1 MTPSVQ
7 SHYSSLRR
15 PKRRRLACFL
25 FASLAVFLFPL
36 STEMAW
42 PQAQTGGGLRGVVT
56 DSSGAA
62 LPNATVHLIDT
73 ATSAERVQ
81 LSNGAGQYTFS
92 DVPPSIYSVRIESA
106 GFQTKLYEKVEIILN
121 EVRELN
127 VNLAPASVTT
137 EVDVKS
143 DDAASI
149 VTLQTHVGTLIDQ
162 QRIQQLPLN
171 GRDFQNLIYLAPGAT
186 RSAGGTGQGST
197 ISAGGARPTDNNFLV
212 DGGDSNDPR
221 VPSGSAGNIANATS
235 SVPIDAISEF
245 TLITSVPSAEFGRS
259 SGSVLNVVTRSGSNQ
274 IHATAWEFL
283 RNSALNT
290 RDFFNPV
297 GQKSPFQQNQF
308 GFWAGGR
315 IIPDRTFFS
324 VAYEGF
330 RQRSTTPTNVLV
342 PTAQFTAALT
352 NPLAQALFQAVYPS
366 VNGPAFDPNNTTTWA
381 TTTNRNIAN
390 NVDADTGFARFDQI
404 FSSKNQAFATF
415 SIVDAVPSA
424 AKNGGNLPGFGN
436 GQIDRIYH
444 IVLQDTHEFN
454 ANLLNV
460 ARVSFQRTPT
470 AYTFEEP
477 PAGAVAAG
485 AFRTAGPNAG
495 QPFSTLVSSLNG
507 IPTISFNSGRFNTIG
522 VANNM
527 PQGRTENVFTY
538 QDAISWQRG
547 KHLIKAGF
555 QLSRIQDNTVF
566 SSTIRPSVSIL
577 DTSFAN
583 INNLV
588 LNSQTQNFY
597 NSGSSAREYRLWEQ
611 GYFVEDTYRL
621 TDRLTLT
628 AGLRYEVYPPYT
640 EVHNLLSNAYLLG
653 ANNQPDAC
661 QSLPFNSS
669 LSNVAVVNPT
679 QFHIGNYCSKYDDF
693 APRLGFAWD
702 AYGNGRTV
710 VRGGY
715 GIYYDR
721 VFGNIYGNTRFNPP
735 YTVATSITSGDYTGA
750 LASSSVNPTQAYSLT
765 TVDPSLRNPLTQSF
779 DLAVSQQLDRNTVF
793 TITYAGALGQRLL
806 STQRPDFGTS
816 FANAFR
822 PANTGPAT
830 RDAQD
835 ISAGIIK
842 PPFADFTH
850 HNSVASSSYNALLVD
865 VRHRLS
871 KGLTA
876 EGAFSWSHSRDD
888 LSDDVSGSTDS
899 AFPQATIENLV
910 APYMAANSNCPAAQG
925 NASSAARLTAA
936 VQCAS
941 GQPNLSQAQAASLF
955 LSQYTRTAPI
965 KWNFG
970 DSSYDVRY
978 RASGSVIYQL
988 PFGAGQRFFDGVG
1001 SITNKFVGGWAIS
1014 SIAEGQTGTPFLPTT
1029 GADSNRD
1036 GDSNDRAVV
1045 TGQLGPHGGHL
1056 VKNFGGSTPVV
1067 NFFPSCLTS
1076 NCGLG
1081 AGDGV
1086 VDPRARISRGVL
1098 RQPGL
1103 ANWDFQLVKQ
1113 TSFFEKYNLR
1123 FTTDAFNVLN
1133 HTNFNTLTQ
1142 SIASAQF
1149 GQALS
1154 QRSLG
1159 QTESRQIQFGLKLQ
1173 F

>member
-15 PKRRRLACFL
+15 PKRRRLPGFL
-25 FASLAVFLFPL
+25 LAALSVFLFPL
-36 STEMAW
+36 FTEMAW

-81 LSNGAGQYTFS
+81 LANGAGQYTFS
-92 DVPPSIYSVRIESA
+92 DVPPSLYSVRIESA
-106 GFQTKLYEKVEIILN
+106 GFQTKLYEKVEVILN
-121 EVRELN
+121 QVRELN
-127 VNLAPASVTT
+127 ISLAPASVTT
-137 EVDVKS
+137 EVDVKA
-143 DDAASI
+143 DAASI

-186 RSAGGTGQGST
+186 RSAGSTGQGST
-197 ISAGGARPTDNNFLV
+197 ISAGGARPTANDFLV
-212 DGGDSNDPR
+212 DGGDANDPR
-221 VPSGSAGNIANATS
+221 VPGGAAGNIANVTS
-235 SVPIDAISEF
+235 SVPIDAIAEF
-245 TLITSVPSAEFGRS
+245 TLITSGPSAEFGRN
-259 SGSVLNVVTRSGSNQ
+259 SGSVLNVVTRSGSNAL
-274 IHATAWEFL
+274 HASAWEFL

-297 GQKSPFQQNQF
+297 GEKSPFQQNQF
-308 GFWAGGR
+308 GFWAGGK

-330 RQRSTTPTNVLV
+330 RQRSTTPTNVLI
-342 PTAQFTAALT
+342 PTSQFTAALT
-352 NPLAQALFQAVYPS
+352 NPLAHALFQAVYPS
-366 VNGPAFDPNNTTTWA
+366 VAGPAFDPTNPATWA
-381 TTTNRNIAN
+381 TTFNRNIAN
-390 NVDADTGFARFDQI
+390 NVDADTGFARFDQN

-436 GQIDRIYH
+436 GQIDRDYH
-444 IVLQDTHEFN
+444 IVVQDTHEFSV
-454 ANLLNV
+454 NLLNV

-470 AYTFEEP
+470 ARAFEEP
-477 PAGAVAAG
+477 STAAIDAG
-485 AFRTAGPNAG
+485 AFRTAGPNTGEA
-495 QPFSTLVSSLNG
+495 FSSLVSSSNG
-507 IPTISFNSGRFNTIG
+507 IPTIAFNSGRFNTIG
-522 VANNM
+522 VANNQ
-527 PQGRTENVFTY
+527 PQGRTENVFTF
-538 QDAISWQRG
+538 QDALSWQHGR
-547 KHLIKAGF
+547 HLIKAGF
-555 QLSRIQDNTVF
+555 QLSRVQDNTFF
-566 SSTIRPSVSIL
+566 SNNVRPSITIL

-583 INNLV
+583 INALA
-588 LNSQTQNFY
+588 LNSQNQNFF
-597 NSGSSAREYRLWEQ
+597 NSGSSDRGYRLWEP
-611 GYFVEDTYRL
+611 GFFVEDTYRL
-621 TDRLTLT
+621 TDRITLT
-628 AGLRYEVYPPYT
+628 AGLRYELYPPYT
-640 EVHNLLSNAYLLG
+640 EVHNLLSNAYLFG
-653 ANNQPDAC
+653 SNNQPEAC
-661 QSLPFNSS
+661 QSLPFNSN
-669 LSNVAVVNPT
+669 LSNVAVVNPS
-679 QFHIGNYCSKYDDF
+679 QYHIGSYCSKYDDLG
-693 APRLGFAWD
+693 PRLGFAWD
-702 AYGNGRTV
+702 VFGTGKTV

-721 VFGNIYGNTRFNPP
+721 IFGNVYGNTRFNPP
-735 YTVATSITSGDYTGA
+735 YTVSTTIATGDYTGA
-750 LASSSVNPTQAYSLT
+750 ISPSSVNSTQAYSLS
-765 TVDPSLRNPLTQSF
+765 TVDPGMRNPLTQSF
-779 DLAVSQQLDRNTVF
+779 NLAVSQQLDKDTVF
-793 TITYAGALGQRLL
+793 TITYAGALGQRLI
-806 STQRPDFGTS
+806 STQQPNFGAS

-822 PANTGPAT
+822 PSNTGPAT
-830 RDAQD
+830 RAAQD

-850 HNSVASSSYNALLVD
+850 EDSVASSSYNALLVD
-865 VRHRLS
+865 VRHRLA

-876 EGAFSWSHSRDD
+876 EGAFTWSHNRDD
-888 LSDDVSGSTDS
+888 LSDDVTGTTDS

-925 NASSAARLTAA
+925 NASSNTRFTAA

-941 GQPNLSQAQAASLF
+941 GQPNLSQAEAATLF
-955 LSQYTRTAPI
+955 LSQYTRVAPI

-970 DSSYDVRY
+970 DSSFDVRL

-988 PFGAGQRFFDGVG
+988 PFGAGQRFLSGV
-1001 SITNKFVGGWAIS
+1001 SPITNKFIGGWAIS

-1036 GDSNDRAVV
+1036 GDTNDRAVV

-1056 VKNFGGSTPVV
+1056 VKNFSGSTPVV

-1113 TSFFEKYNLR
+1113 TSILEKYNLR